1 MDRRAF
7 LVGAAALLAAPL
19 VAEAQQ
25 TGSGSTPRPG
35 GRLPRVG
42 YLGSGHPADRSSR
55 LFSYLFEA
63 FANGLREGGYVDGQT
78 VTVEYRFAEERFERL
93 PDLAGE
99 LVRLGVDV
107 IFATADHTA
116 AAARQ
121 ATPTIPIV
129 FNSVTD
135 PVAMRFAASLSHPGG
150 NMTGLTQ
157 PGPQLTGKRLSFLK
171 EAIAKLSVAVLRNPT
186 GTAHLL
192 HLPAVQK
199 AAQTLRLQVQVF
211 DASNPQDFERVF
223 GAIANDRAQAV
234 LLLPDSTFYIRREQL
249 AELALRYRLPMSG
262 FRAEFARAGVLM
274 AYGSVLSAEWRRAG
288 VLVGKILNGGK
299 PSDIPVEEPTVRVC
313 HQLKSEG
320 ARPHDP
326 AVPVGAGG
334 SGDPVMDA
342 RVPCWCCAPCRAARR
357 RGTAGGNL
365 ADRLLGKQLT
375 FPSSPESLGGIP
387 AGVTRT
393 RLPGRKGHR
402 IRVPI
407 WRGET

>member
-1 MDRRAF
+1 MDRRRF
-7 LVGAAALLAAPL
+7 LLTSLAGVVAAPL
-19 VAEAQQ
+19 AAEAQQ

-129 FNSVTD
+129 FNAVTD
-135 PVAMRFAASLSHPGG
+135 PVARRFAASLSHPGG

-157 PGPQLTGKRLSFLK
+157 PGPQVTGKRLSFLT
-171 EAIAKLSVAVLRNPT
+171 EAIAKLSRVAVLRNPT
-186 GTAHLL
+186 GTGHLL
-192 HLPAVQK
+192 HLPAIQK

-223 GAIANDRAQAV
+223 GAIANDRAQA
-234 LLLPDSTFYIRREQL
+234 LLLLSDSTFYIRREQL

-262 FRAEFARAGVLM
+262 NRAEFARAGALM

-288 VLVGKILNGGK
+288 VLVGKILNGAK
-299 PSDIPVEEPTVRVC
+299 PSDIPVEEPTKFEFVIN
-313 HQLKSEG
+313 LKTAKALGLMIPPSLL
-320 ARPHDP
+320 AR
-326 AVPVGAGG
+326 
-334 SGDPVMDA
+334 
-342 RVPCWCCAPCRAARR
+342 
-357 RGTAGGNL
+357 
-365 ADRLLGKQLT
+365 ADQVI
-375 FPSSPESLGGIP
+375 E
-387 AGVTRT
+387 
-393 RLPGRKGHR
+393 
-402 IRVPI
+402 
-407 WRGET
+407 